1 MTDETDYSR
10 WSRGELIARLRE
22 LEEERGQ
29 EPQGSAGAQ
38 DRPEASRDRAADFF
52 ELSSVA
58 YLLCD
63 RQGMIRNANPA
74 AARLLGESC
83 LRLEGE
89 ALSAFLQPR
98 ETDAFF
104 DSFEGLFAPGGDQS
118 VDLAMRGPKG
128 GVRILAVE
136 GRMTPHPMSGE
147 EVVRLTLEDVTE
159 VREAQ
164 LMQKRANRALRALN
178 AANQAIRWAEDETV
192 LLNEITRFLVRDAGY
207 VLAWVGEP
215 NYDAERSV
223 RVLSSAGENAYL
235 EASSEQFTWG
245 VEAGCRGPFG
255 TAMVSGKPVL
265 VGELGEDP
273 DFAPWREQ
281 ALAFGLRSVLVLP
294 LRQEEQPFGALA
306 IYSEEADSF
315 DAHEMGLLARLADE
329 LANGM
334 VALRAKEARQ
344 RAERERDRL
353 MELLN
358 ATPDM
363 VSIAEPDGRIL
374 YANPGALR
382 MVGLPPERDPVG
394 KYAWEFHTRW
404 SVELMQ
410 QKALPIAAREGVWQ
424 GETALLDVNGRE
436 VPISQ
441 VLVAH
446 RGENGEVEALST
458 VARDL
463 TEFRRHQGELER
475 SRRLVT
481 LGELSSVLAHQLNQP
496 LAAATNFA
504 EGTLNRLEECDRDR
518 LRYGLEQVLV
528 STRKAGEI
536 IWGIRNFLRSGELQA
551 RITDLNYLIRSL
563 VPSMQQARSQTGHRV
578 SLELADELP
587 GVSCDPI
594 LIQECLTNLFHNAVE
609 SMESMDGEG
618 WGRDKR
624 VTIGTRVDEDGAVEV
639 YVSDRGTGLPAGL
652 HQELVQPLFTTKTGG
667 MGLGI
672 SVCRSIMEAHEGKF
686 WATDNAP
693 EPGTTFHFTLPVSA
707 VVYPKK
713 GAPHGERAR

>member
-1 MTDETDYSR
+1 VTRGTDYSR
-10 WSRGELIARLRE
+10 WSRADLIARLQE
-22 LEEERGQ
+22 LEAER
-29 EPQGSAGAQ
+29 AGVPEKGERPAAFR
-38 DRPEASRDRAADFF
+38 DRPAELF
-52 ELSSVA
+52 ELAPLA

-63 RQGMIRNANPA
+63 HGGVIRSANPA
-74 AARLLGESC
+74 AVRLLGTDRD
-83 LRLEGE
+83 RLEGRPL
-89 ALSAFLQPR
+89 AAFLQPR
-98 ETDAFF
+98 DTEAFF
-104 DSFEGLFAPGGDQS
+104 QGLAGRSGEGSARS
-118 VDLAMRGPKG
+118 ADLTMRGMNG
-128 GVRILAVE
+128 GVRTLAVR
-136 GRMTPHPMSGE
+136 GCVGPDPLSGE
-147 EVVRLTLEDVTE
+147 EAVRLTLEDVTE

-178 AANQAIRWAEDETV
+178 AANQAIRWADDESV
-192 LLNEITRFLVRDAGY
+192 LLKEITRFLVQDAGY

-215 NYDAERSV
+215 NYDPERTV
-223 RVLSSAGENAYL
+223 RVLSSAGEEAYL
-235 EASSEQFTWG
+235 GAISHQFTWG
-245 VEAGCRGPFG
+245 GKEGHEGPFG
-255 TAMVSGKPVL
+255 TAIVSGKPVL
-265 VGELGEDP
+265 VSELWEDP
-273 DFAPWREQ
+273 AFAPWRDQ
-281 ALAFGLRSVLVLP
+281 ALAHGLRSVLVLP

-329 LANGM
+329 LANGL
-334 VALRAKEARQ
+334 VALRAREARQ

-363 VSIAEPDGRIL
+363 VSLADPDGRIL
-374 YANPGALR
+374 YANPGAMRL
-382 MVGLPPERDPVG
+382 VGMPPEADPVG
-394 KYAWEFHTRW
+394 KYAWDFHTSW

-410 QKALPIAAREGVWQ
+410 QKALPTATREGVWQ

-446 RGENGEVEALST
+446 RGEDGEVEALST

-463 TEFRRHQGELER
+463 TELRRHQGELER
-475 SRRLVT
+475 SRRLMT

-504 EGTLNRLEECDRDR
+504 EGTLNRLEEGDWER
-518 LRYGLEQVLV
+518 LRYGLEQVLA
-528 STRKAGEI
+528 STRKAGDI
-536 IWGIRNFLRSGELQA
+536 IWNIRNFLRSGELQA
-551 RITDLNYLIRSL
+551 QTTDLNHLVRSL
-563 VPSMQQARSQTGHRV
+563 VPRMQQARSGTGHRV
-578 SLELADELP
+578 RLALADDLP

-609 SMESMDGEG
+609 SMESPDGERG
-618 WGRDKR
+618 GDGQR
-624 VTIGTRVDEDGAVEV
+624 VTIGTRALDQETVEV
-639 YVSDRGTGLPAGL
+639 YVSDQGTGLPTGL
-652 HQELVQPLFTTKTGG
+652 RQELVQPLFTTKAGG

-672 SVCRSIMEAHEGKF
+672 SVCRSIVEAHEGKL

-707 VVYPKK
+707 GVDPKE
-713 GAPHGERAR
+713 GAPHGERA